1 MNIEEVRKWFDVSHT
16 AIAPLSC
23 TVTIG
28 DQLKSTAKG
37 FHVIWC
43 LSLFNV
49 ATITCFVGEPL
60 LCHIYYIM

>member
-28 DQLKSTAKG
+28 DRLKSTAKG

-49 ATITCFVGEPL
+49 ADRKSVV
-60 LCHIYYIM
+60 